1 MNTKNICK
9 NLYILTFIVCIILT
23 SCGKSDKKDSTDNS
37 NKEIIGEDI
46 SVDTLSFTKTTD
58 ECTST
63 MLFTYEGDK
72 LTSVGVTNEYA
83 NRTLAQ
89 DTYKTFSGDTVQY
102 TNVNVDSKTLTYTL
116 TEEGLKTYSS
126 MSKEELQNSLV
137 SDGFVI
143 D

>member
-1 MNTKNICK
+1 
-9 NLYILTFIVCIILT
+9 
-23 SCGKSDKKDSTDNS
+23 
-37 NKEIIGEDI
+37 
-46 SVDTLSFTKTTD
+46 
-58 ECTST
+58 

-89 DTYKTFSGDTVQY
+89 DAYKTFSGDTVQY
-102 TNVNVDSKTLTYTL
+102 SNVNVDSKTLTYTL
-116 TEEGLKTYSS
+116 TEEGLKTYSN
-126 MSKEELQNSLV
+126 MSKEDLQNSLV